1 MSEED
6 GKDKKE
12 EPMNTK
18 VLMIA
23 IGGMLVVG
31 FVAVLFVA
39 VPSIFQGGEG
49 SWKDSIVEDIVIL
62 LTLVMFVFGFYQNTK
77 MH

>member
-6 GKDKKE
+6 GKEKKE

-18 VLMIA
+18 VLMIG
-23 IGGMLVVG
+23 IGLLLTIG
-31 FVAVLFVA
+31 FVAVLFIA
-39 VPSIFQGGEG
+39 IPALFQGGEG
-49 SWKDSIVEDIVIL
+49 SWRDGIVEDIVIG